1 MLDDEEMSSGL
12 HYPKSIMQTARIVR
26 CSVTKAG
33 EPGYFQIVFFMS
45 CGIVLC
51 SWYFGKSCFVVWEVR
66 VISVRV
72 PR

>member
-1 MLDDEEMSSGL
+1 MTKKCLL
-12 HYPKSIMQTARIVR
+12 VYITQSIMQTARIVR
-26 CSVTKAG
+26 CSVTKAR

-51 SWYFGKSCFVVWEVR
+51 SWYFGKSRFVVWEVR